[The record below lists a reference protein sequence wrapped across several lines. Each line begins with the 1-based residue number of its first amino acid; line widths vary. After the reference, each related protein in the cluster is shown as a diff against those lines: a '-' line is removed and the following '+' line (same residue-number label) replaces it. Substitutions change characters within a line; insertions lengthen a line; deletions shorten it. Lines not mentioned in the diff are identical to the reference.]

1 MQLPGASLSSMS
13 LKAAVGAC
21 IEKAGGDLKAWQ
33 KNVEKHATA
42 PVTLQ
47 GDVVVIG
54 GGGAG
59 LAAAISANQ
68 NGAKVVILEKM
79 GFLGGSTNVSEGA
92 LNAPGSPAPGAS
104 GD

>member
-1 MQLPGASLSSMS
+1 M
-13 LKAAVGAC
+13 
-21 IEKAGGDLKAWQ
+21 
-33 KNVEKHATA
+33 
-42 PVTLQ
+42 TLQ